1 MAAAKPD
8 RAFNRSL
15 ASRLWYLY
23 MRYFCRIVALSLY
36 RIRVV
41 GHEHVPAAG
50 GALVVANHQCLL
62 DPMLVGL
69 SFRRRMNFLARDTL
83 FNFSPLGRLIA
94 SLDAIPIDRDGSGLS
109 GLKETLRRLKRGELV
124 LIFPE
129 GTRSADGSLQPLK
142 PGFTTVARRSGVPIV
157 PVAIDGGFEAWPRD
171 RAWPW
176 FAPIQL
182 EIGHP
187 VLPSEMEEV
196 DERALLDIV
205 SQRMQECFDL
215 ARSARARRC
224 GTCSNSCA
232 CQL

>member
-8 RAFNRSL
+8 HSFQRSL
-15 ASRLWYLY
+15 ASRLWYFY

-41 GHEHVPAAG
+41 GHEHVPTTG
-50 GALVVANHQCLL
+50 GALVVANHQCFL
-62 DPMLVGL
+62 DPVFVGL
-69 SFRRRMNFLARDTL
+69 CVERRMNFLARDTL
-83 FNFSPLGRLIA
+83 FTFSPLGRLIA
-94 SLDAIPIDRDGSGLS
+94 SLDAIPIDREGTGLA

-129 GTRSADGSLQPLK
+129 GTRSPDGSLQPLK

-176 FAPIQL
+176 FAPIQV
-182 EIGHP
+182 EIGRP
-187 VLPSEMEEV
+187 ILLSEMTDV

-205 SQRMQECFDL
+205 SQRMQACFDR
-215 ARSARARRC
+215 ARAARARSC
-224 GTCSNSCA
+224 GGR
-232 CQL
+232 QV